1 MALLMM
7 IVAGSRAVLG
17 RLQRPD
23 VERHRRSAARG
34 NDGRREGGDDVRH
47 VAIIVGMALTCLL
60 AAVANVVAARVV
72 GVNLFTLKFW
82 LLIPVGAAAVGLVA
96 ASGGILAARIFHAVP
111 TWLDAVAMV
120 VCAAV
125 AMWLI
130 YYLDYATM
138 VLDDGRRVSSLVSFD
153 KFFEIVTT
161 KAHMRVGRAATDT
174 GAVGDFGYVLAGV
187 EFLGFLLGGIGA
199 FFILQAMKRCGDCG
213 AYLRKM
219 KLKKTPELT

>member
-1 MALLMM
+1 
-7 IVAGSRAVLG
+7 
-17 RLQRPD
+17 
-23 VERHRRSAARG
+23 
-34 NDGRREGGDDVRH
+34 
-47 VAIIVGMALTCLL
+47 
-60 AAVANVVAARVV
+60 
-72 GVNLFTLKFW
+72 
-82 LLIPVGAAAVGLVA
+82 
-96 ASGGILAARIFHAVP
+96 VP

-187 EFLGFLLGGIGA
+187 EFLGFLLEGSV
-199 FFILQAMKRCGDCG
+199 RSSSC
-213 AYLRKM
+213 RR
-219 KLKKTPELT
+219 